1 MDAIRQFIDV
11 KGRSFRVILPDN
23 FNAQRVEVII
33 LPSIE
38 NDFELSDKSKK
49 MLDERLEAYQKNPK
63 VVHDF
68 DQLLTKLDNEI
79 LGCLYHFCQRRF
91 KKCYCL
97 L

>member
-11 KGRSFRVILPDN
+11 KDHSFRVISPDN
-23 FNAQRVEVII
+23 FNAHRVEVII

-63 VVHDF
+63 DVQDF
-68 DQLLTKLDNEI
+68 DQILTELGNEI
-79 LGCLYHFCQRRF
+79 
-91 KKCYCL
+91 
-97 L
+97 